1 MHDTVAGVVTSWR
14 VPYDTE
20 AACARLRDEGLPQE
34 LALRLT
40 DGR

>member
-1 MHDTVAGVVTSWR
+1 MHDTGAGTVTSWR
-14 VPYDTE
+14 VPYDHE
-20 AACARLRDEGLPQE
+20 AACARLHEEGLPQE